1 MGTIKVVGLGPGDF
15 GSMTVEAWETIQKA
29 SSLVL
34 RTAVHPTVETLSR
47 RGIVFSSYDERY
59 EKAENFEALY
69 DSIANDL
76 VSRAKAGDDVV
87 YAVPGSPLVAERTV
101 VLLRERAQRENVPL
115 TILPGMSFTEVLC
128 ARLGV
133 DPVNGLLIMDAADL
147 DRLPMDWPTGWIVT
161 QV

>member
-15 GSMTVEAWETIQKA
+15 GSMTVEAWETIQNA
-29 SSLVL
+29 SSLIL

-76 VSRAKAGDDVV
+76 VSRAKAGEDVV
-87 YAVPGSPLVAERTV
+87 YAVPGSPLV
-101 VLLRERAQRENVPL
+101 
-115 TILPGMSFTEVLC
+115 GMKTFCS
-128 ARLGV
+128 G
-133 DPVNGLLIMDAADL
+133 I
-147 DRLPMDWPTGWIVT
+147 
-161 QV
+161 